1 MCYGPAAARPRRPP
15 AGGAAARPTLA
26 RVTDGLVGVLGVG
39 LVDPTAPLLR
49 ADDLGVVRGDGC
61 FESVRIRP
69 DGGAEDLDLH
79 LERLARSQAALDL
92 PATDPAAWRELVGTL
107 LAVWSGPGEGV
118 LRLIVTRGL
127 AEGAPPTA
135 YALLVPIGE
144 RQLVER
150 RDGVSAITLSRG
162 MPADATVEAPWLLG
176 GVKAISYAVNMAA
189 LRYARVSGADEVIF
203 TSTDGQLLEAP
214 TATVVWLAGGVL
226 RTPPPAP
233 LGILDGVTVRHLFR
247 AAAAAGFG
255 TEIQRGTIADL
266 HAADG
271 VWLLSSVRIAAAVL
285 ALDGKPLATDPDT
298 TARILR
304 AAGG

>member
-1 MCYGPAAARPRRPP
+1 VSDA
-15 AGGAAARPTLA
+15 
-26 RVTDGLVGVLGVG
+26 LVAILGVG
-39 LVDPTAPLLR
+39 LVDSTAPLLR

-61 FESVRIRP
+61 FETVRIRP
-69 DGGAEDLDLH
+69 DGRAEDLDLH
-79 LERLARSQAALDL
+79 LERLARSEAALDL
-92 PATDPAAWRELVGTL
+92 PGTDPAGWQELVDL
-107 LAVWSGPGEGV
+107 LLGAWSGPGEGV

-144 RQLVER
+144 RQLAER
-150 RDGVSAITLSRG
+150 RAGVSAITLSRG
-162 MPADATVEAPWLLG
+162 MAADAMVEAPWLLG
-176 GVKAISYAVNMAA
+176 GVKSISYAVNMAA
-189 LRYARVSGADEVIF
+189 LRYARASGADEVIF

-214 TATVVWLAGGVL
+214 TATIVWLAGGVL

-255 TEIQRGTIADL
+255 TEVQRGTVGDL

-271 VWLLSSVRIAAAVL
+271 VWLLSSSRIAAAVL
-285 ALDGKPLATDPDT
+285 ALDGKPLATDPET
-298 TARILR
+298 TARILT

>member
-1 MCYGPAAARPRRPP
+1 
-15 AGGAAARPTLA
+15 
-26 RVTDGLVGVLGVG
+26 VTDGLVGVLGAG
-39 LVDPTAPLLR
+39 LVEPTAPLLR

-61 FESVRIRP
+61 FETVRIRP

-79 LERLARSQAALDL
+79 LDRLARSEAALDL
-92 PATDPAAWRELVGTL
+92 PATGRAAWQELVGVL
-107 LAVWSGPGEGV
+107 LAAWSGPAEGV

-127 AEGAPPTA
+127 SEGGAPTA

-144 RQLVER
+144 RQLAER
-150 RDGVSAITLSRG
+150 REGVSAITLSRG
-162 MPADATVEAPWLLG
+162 MTADATVEAPWLLG

-189 LRYARVSGADEVIF
+189 LRYARAFGADDVIF
-203 TSTDGQLLEAP
+203 TSTDGQVLEAP

-226 RTPPPAP
+226 RTPPPGP

-247 AAAAAGFG
+247 AAAATGFG
-255 TEIQRGTIADL
+255 TEVQRGTVADL

-271 VWLLSSVRIAAAVL
+271 VWLLSSVRIAAAVV
-285 ALDGKPLATDPDT
+285 ALDGKPLATDRET

-304 AAGG
+304 AAAS